1 MARRTKLGMYY
12 VGTNGKMVTNR
23 WIKIGNYKYYDGAD
37 GRMTKKVRITSS
49 STGSSGNT
57 IVDIN

>member
-1 MARRTKLGMYY
+1 MYY

-23 WIKIGNYKYYDGAD
+23 WIKIGNYKYYYGAD
-37 GRMTKKVRITSS
+37 GRMSKKVRIKSS